1 MLTKMLT
8 IPTRANPDCCNAFK
22 INRSLSAFL
31 GSVALS
37 AVFSAGLA
45 QAEAVPAGLTPAEIE
60 SARGIASTLLNQLG
74 QALKASIANDGPV
87 AAVGVCKDVAP
98 SIAANLSSQN
108 GVQVKRVGTRVRNPN
123 AGVPNSWQ
131 KEALSEF
138 DSRLAQGEKPAD
150 LEYWRVVDGA
160 QGKRELRFAK
170 AIVTQQLC
178 VTCHGKAEDIPAP
191 LLEKIRAEY
200 PQDEAIG
207 YRVGQLRG
215 AVVLT
220 RTLGSDR

>member
-1 MLTKMLT
+1 MMTMATQAVPNT
-8 IPTRANPDCCNAFK
+8 IDAYK
-22 INRSLSAFL
+22 VNRSLSTL
-31 GSVALS
+31 LNRALLI
-37 AVFSAGLA
+37 AVFSAGLVQA
-45 QAEAVPAGLTPAEIE
+45 QTVPAGLTPAEVE
-60 SARGIASTLLNQLG
+60 STRGVASALLNQLG
-74 QALKASIANDGPV
+74 QALKISITNDGPV

-98 SIAANLSSQN
+98 SIAASLSSQQ

-123 AGVPNSWQ
+123 AGVPNGWQ

-138 DSRLAQGEKPAD
+138 ESRLAQGEKPAD

-178 VTCHGKAEDIPAP
+178 ITCHGKPEDIPAP

-200 PQDEAIG
+200 LQDDAIG

-215 AVVLT
+215 AVVVT
-220 RTLGSDR
+220 RALGSDR

>member
-1 MLTKMLT
+1 MMTM
-8 IPTRANPDCCNAFK
+8 PTQAAPNTSDAYK
-22 INRSLSAFL
+22 VNRSLSAL
-31 GSVALS
+31 LNRVLLIALL
-37 AVFSAGLA
+37 SAGLVQA
-45 QAEAVPAGLTPAEIE
+45 QTVPAGLTPAEVE
-60 SARGIASTLLNQLG
+60 STRGVASALLNQLG
-74 QALKASIANDGPV
+74 QALKTSITNDGSV

-98 SIAANLSSQN
+98 SIAASLSSQQ

-123 AGVPNSWQ
+123 AGVPNGWQ

-138 DSRLAQGEKPAD
+138 ESRLAQGEKPAD

-178 VTCHGKAEDIPAP
+178 ITCHGKPEDIPAP

-200 PQDEAIG
+200 PQDDAIG

-215 AVVLT
+215 AVVVT
-220 RTLGSDR
+220 RALGSDR

>member
-1 MLTKMLT
+1 MMTM
-8 IPTRANPDCCNAFK
+8 PTQVARNTRNAYK
-22 INRSLSAFL
+22 INRSLSAL
-31 GSVALS
+31 LSSALLI
-37 AVFSAGLA
+37 AVFSAGLVQA
-45 QAEAVPAGLTPAEIE
+45 QTVPAGLTPAEVE
-60 SARGIASTLLNQLG
+60 SARGVASALLNQLG
-74 QALKASIANDGPV
+74 QALKTSITNDGPV

-98 SIAANLSSQN
+98 SIAANLSSQQ

-123 AGVPNSWQ
+123 AGVPNGWQ

-138 DSRLAQGEKPAD
+138 DARLAQGEKPAD
-150 LEYWRVVDGA
+150 LEYWRVVDGT

-178 VTCHGKAEDIPAP
+178 ITCHGKPEDIPAP

-215 AVVLT
+215 AVVVT
-220 RTLGSDR
+220 RALGSDR

>member
-1 MLTKMLT
+1 MLTM
-8 IPTRANPDCCNAFK
+8 PTRANPNASDAPK
-22 INRSLSAFL
+22 INRSLSAL
-31 GSVALS
+31 IGSVALS
-37 AVFSAGLA
+37 AVLSAGLA
-45 QAEAVPAGLTPAEIE
+45 QADTVPAGLTAAEVE
-60 SARGIASTLLNQLG
+60 SARGIASALVNQLG
-74 QALKASIANDGPV
+74 QALKTSITNDGPV

-98 SIAANLSSQN
+98 SIAASLSNQH
-108 GVQVKRVGTRVRNPN
+108 GAQVKRVGTRVRNPN

-150 LEYWRVVDGA
+150 IEYWRVVDGA

-178 VTCHGKAEDIPAP
+178 VTCHGKPEDIPAP

-215 AVVLT
+215 AVVVT
-220 RTLGSDR
+220 RTLGLDR

>member
-1 MLTKMLT
+1 MMTM
-8 IPTRANPDCCNAFK
+8 PTQVARNTRNAYK
-22 INRSLSAFL
+22 INRSLSAL
-31 GSVALS
+31 LSSALLI
-37 AVFSAGLA
+37 AVFSAGLVQA
-45 QAEAVPAGLTPAEIE
+45 QTVPAGLTPAEVE
-60 SARGIASTLLNQLG
+60 SARGVASALLNQLG
-74 QALKASIANDGPV
+74 QALKTSITNDGSV

-98 SIAANLSSQN
+98 SIAANLSSQQ

-123 AGVPNSWQ
+123 AGVPNGWQ

-138 DSRLAQGEKPAD
+138 DARLAQGEKPAD
-150 LEYWRVVDGA
+150 LEYWRVVDGT

-178 VTCHGKAEDIPAP
+178 ITCHGKPEDIPAP

-215 AVVLT
+215 AVVVT
-220 RTLGSDR
+220 RALGSDR

>member
-1 MLTKMLT
+1 MMTM
-8 IPTRANPDCCNAFK
+8 PTQVARNTRNAYK
-22 INRSLSAFL
+22 INRSLSAL
-31 GSVALS
+31 LSSALLI
-37 AVFSAGLA
+37 AVFSAGLVQA
-45 QAEAVPAGLTPAEIE
+45 QTVPAGLTPAEVE
-60 SARGIASTLLNQLG
+60 SARGVASALLNQLG
-74 QALKASIANDGPV
+74 QALKTSITNDGPV

-98 SIAANLSSQN
+98 SIAANLSSQQ

-123 AGVPNSWQ
+123 AGVPNGWQ

-138 DSRLAQGEKPAD
+138 DARLAQGEKPAD

-215 AVVLT
+215 AVVVT

>member
-1 MLTKMLT
+1 MMTMPTQAVPNT
-8 IPTRANPDCCNAFK
+8 IDAYK
-22 INRSLSAFL
+22 VNRSLSTL
-31 GSVALS
+31 LNRVLLI
-37 AVFSAGLA
+37 AVFSAGLVQA
-45 QAEAVPAGLTPAEIE
+45 QTVPAGLTPAEVE
-60 SARGIASTLLNQLG
+60 STRGVASALLNQLG
-74 QALKASIANDGPV
+74 QALKTSITNDGPV

-98 SIAANLSSQN
+98 SIAASLSSQQ

-123 AGVPNSWQ
+123 AGVPNGWQ

-138 DSRLAQGEKPAD
+138 ESRLAQGEKPAD
-150 LEYWRVVDGA
+150 LEYWRVVGGA

-178 VTCHGKAEDIPAP
+178 ITCHGKPEDIPAP

-200 PQDEAIG
+200 PQDDAIG

-215 AVVLT
+215 AVVVT
-220 RTLGSDR
+220 RALGSDR

>member
-1 MLTKMLT
+1 MMTMPTQAVPNT
-8 IPTRANPDCCNAFK
+8 IDAYKVNL
-22 INRSLSAFL
+22 SLSTL
-31 GSVALS
+31 LNRVLLIAL
-37 AVFSAGLA
+37 FSAGLVQA
-45 QAEAVPAGLTPAEIE
+45 QTVPAGLTPAEVE
-60 SARGIASTLLNQLG
+60 STRGVASALLNQLG
-74 QALKASIANDGPV
+74 QALKTSITNDGPV

-98 SIAANLSSQN
+98 SIAASLSSQQ

-123 AGVPNSWQ
+123 AGVPNGWQ

-138 DSRLAQGEKPAD
+138 ESRLVQGEKPAD

-178 VTCHGKAEDIPAP
+178 ITCHGKPEDIPAP

-200 PQDEAIG
+200 PQDDAIG

-215 AVVLT
+215 AVVVT
-220 RTLGSDR
+220 RALGSDR

>member
-1 MLTKMLT
+1 MMTMPTQAVPNT
-8 IPTRANPDCCNAFK
+8 IDAYKVNL
-22 INRSLSAFL
+22 SLSTL
-31 GSVALS
+31 LNRVLLIAL
-37 AVFSAGLA
+37 FSAGLVQA
-45 QAEAVPAGLTPAEIE
+45 QTVPAGLTPAEVE
-60 SARGIASTLLNQLG
+60 STRGVASALLNQLG
-74 QALKASIANDGPV
+74 QALKTSITNDGPV

-98 SIAANLSSQN
+98 SIAASLSSQQ
-108 GVQVKRVGTRVRNPN
+108 GVKVKRVGTRVRNPN
-123 AGVPNSWQ
+123 AGVPNGWQ

-138 DSRLAQGEKPAD
+138 ESRLVQGEKPAD

-178 VTCHGKAEDIPAP
+178 ITCHGKPEDIPAP

-200 PQDEAIG
+200 PQDDAIG

-215 AVVLT
+215 AVVVT
-220 RTLGSDR
+220 RALGSDR

>member
-1 MLTKMLT
+1 MLT
-8 IPTRANPDCCNAFK
+8 IPTRANPDGCNAFK
-22 INRSLSAFL
+22 MNRSLSAFL

-37 AVFSAGLA
+37 AVFGTGLA
-45 QAEAVPAGLTPAEIE
+45 QAEAVPAGLTPAEVE
-60 SARGIASTLLNQLG
+60 STRGIASTLLNQLG
-74 QALKASIANDGPV
+74 QALKTSIANDGPV

-98 SIAANLSSQN
+98 SIATNLSSQN

-215 AVVLT
+215 AVVVT

>member
-1 MLTKMLT
+1 MLTM
-8 IPTRANPDCCNAFK
+8 PTRANPDGCNAPK
-22 INRSLSAFL
+22 INRSLSALL
-31 GSVALS
+31 GSVALC
-37 AVFSAGLA
+37 AVLSAGLA
-45 QAEAVPAGLTPAEIE
+45 QAEAVPAGLTPAEVE

-74 QALKASIANDGPV
+74 QALKTSIANDGPV

-98 SIAANLSSQN
+98 SIATNLSSQN

-123 AGVPNSWQ
+123 TGVPNSWQ

-220 RTLGSDR
+220 RSLGSDR